1 MSDDKYKLL
10 SLADDINN
18 LPVGPDFPT
27 LAHVVMAKGVEAPV
41 TGQNPDDYSQ
51 SVNDFFDQ
59 QVDGIGAQVQEEVIV
74 NDEDGRNTVHGGGEE
89 GVHDTGRISNNGD
102 TNLKR
107 TISIIS
113 YLPSPPAALEDQDCI
128 QESQETN
135 DDADF
140 EMVRDFPLNKA
151 REPART
157 RARSRPVTD
166 GRIMRRKNKSND
178 PLSLGFKLLRRA
190 AMNELV
196 SEEDR
201 LKAHI
206 YLLKAECRELE
217 EILSQFEDQKNVTTY
232 KTQKKHVFSEEGS
245 REGAASCEAGR
256 SKEARHHVRQRN

>member
-10 SLADDINN
+10 SLTDDINN
-18 LPVGPDFPT
+18 LPAGLYFPT
-27 LAHVVMAKGVEAPV
+27 LAHDVVVEGVEAPV
-41 TGQNPDDYSQ
+41 
-51 SVNDFFDQ
+51 
-59 QVDGIGAQVQEEVIV
+59 VDGIGAQVQEEVIV
-74 NDEDGRNTVHGGGEE
+74 NDQDDRNTVHGGGEE

-102 TNLKR
+102 TKLKR

-140 EMVRDFPLNKA
+140 EMVRDFPLNEA

-206 YLLKAECRELE
+206 YLLRAECRELE
-217 EILSQFEDQKNVTTY
+217 EILRRVPPVVKP
-232 KTQKKHVFSEEGS
+232 EGL
-245 REGAASCEAGR
+245 RKPDTMFASAI
-256 SKEARHHVRQRN
+256 S